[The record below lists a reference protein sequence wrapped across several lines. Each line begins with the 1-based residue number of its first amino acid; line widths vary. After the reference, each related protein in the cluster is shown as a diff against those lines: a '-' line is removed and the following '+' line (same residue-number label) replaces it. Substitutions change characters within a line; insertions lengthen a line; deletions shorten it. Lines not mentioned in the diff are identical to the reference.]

1 MVFSQ
6 GPRGCPGRALAW
18 TEMFLITVGL
28 AQRYD
33 MKLCGGQDNL
43 GDKPLSYFITKPRT
57 CSLNAELT
65 YRSQASPV

>member
-18 TEMFLITVGL
+18 TEMFLVTVAL

-33 MKLCGGQDNL
+33 MKLCDGQGHL
-43 GDKPLSYFITKPRT
+43 GDRPLSYFITKPRSY
-57 CSLNAELT
+57 SLNAELAH
-65 YRSQASPV
+65 RSKVSSV